1 MSSLNLIYEEKIMDD
16 LLDEGL
22 DWIVD
27 SYQGSG
33 VYILYHYCNTCEG
46 VGLVLPID
54 GNLEQDETCPDCFGE
69 GVKEVILSIDSLEHL
84 AQEFDYHD
92 VNAGNFKSLEKK

>member
-1 MSSLNLIYEEKIMDD
+1 MRYATGKRSLAICDRCGQRYRYPKLRKEWT
-16 LLDEGL
+16 GL
-22 DWIVD
+22 K
-27 SYQGSG
+27 
-33 VYILYHYCNTCEG
+33 
-46 VGLVLPID
+46 
-54 GNLEQDETCPDCFGE
+54 TCPDCFGE